1 MAPRMAGLQSD
12 SDALA
17 LLPVTQGMLESD
29 IVQADIPSWKDGP
42 PQRILLATD
51 LSFRCERALN
61 RAAALSAHW
70 QSALVVLHVLDT
82 SDLNLIEP
90 GHRPSWHPSAP
101 RNFAW
106 KRLLDDV
113 SAITRKDRKSTRL
126 NSSHKCAYRMPS
138 SA

>member
-29 IVQADIPSWKDGP
+29 IGQADIPSWKDGP

-51 LSFRCERALN
+51 LSFRCERALK

-70 QSALVVLHVLDT
+70 QSALVVMPVLDT
-82 SDLNLIEP
+82 SDHNLIQP
-90 GHRPSWHPSAP
+90 GHRPSGHPG
-101 RNFAW
+101 R
-106 KRLLDDV
+106 KRV
-113 SAITRKDRKSTRL
+113 GQGAGV
-126 NSSHKCAYRMPS
+126 YEG
-138 SA
+138 